1 MKKLF
6 YAFTVALLV
15 ASCSVDTNEL
25 TNQEQDLTQELAN
38 NKSNLGLYKGVFTT
52 VDSKY
57 RAKVDII
64 FPNKNIL
71 AASVNPTNYPTAT
84 LTTQDGDVYEA
95 KANKKV
101 YKGEAISNLEFSS
114 KAFKFTFSADEYG
127 ENVTVENVVFKN
139 TSSSILA
146 AKSTSENPI
155 VNFTGTYNCVDCGN
169 PEPMTFNVM
178 ISNDGTGDQTYS
190 TQMNFNGQTYFGDG
204 IQNGCTVDATNGDL
218 TFCNAES
225 GDGVSSVGFTVGT
238 NSYPVEWTGQMGY
251 STNTPNCSELVG
263 LWYFR
268 RGTSAEKSGTF
279 RTDNSFRC
287 LDNLVFE
294 DFEDA
299 DVNYISSIPEFT
311 DGSGDYFIRTDGSDY
326 VGSVNFIDVVGNSFF
341 AAQDIDGEGASAT
354 QNISFDNLDVSLYST
369 IYFDAIFAED
379 QSSDG
384 DEDWDTP
391 DHIKVEYS
399 FDGGTTWTSI
409 FAIENDL
416 SSGNGTNNIPRVD
429 TDLDGTGDGEEI
441 TDTFKPFRA
450 AFENNTSNNPTNS
463 TTVSIRISM
472 SLNSGDE
479 DIAFDNV
486 LIRGL

>member
-64 FPNKNIL
+64 FPNKNIM

-95 KANKKV
+95 KANKEV

-146 AKSTSENPI
+146 AKSTSESPI

-204 IQNGCTVDATNGDL
+204 VQNGCTVDATNGDL

-279 RTDNSFRC
+279 RTDSSFRC
-287 LDNLVFE
+287 LDNIVFE

-299 DVNYISSIPEFT
+299 DVNYISSVPEFV
-311 DGSGDYFIRTDGSDY
+311 DGSGDYFSRTDGNNI
-326 VGSVNFIDVVGNSFF
+326 SVTFTDIIGNSFF
-341 AAQDIDGEGASAT
+341 AAQDIDGFPSGSTGATENES
-354 QNISFDNLDVSLYST
+354 IIFENLDVSLYST
-369 IYFDAIFAED
+369 IYFDALFAED
-379 QSSDG
+379 DDG
-384 DEDWDTP
+384 SNQDWDGS
-391 DHIKVEYS
+391 DFLNVEYS
-399 FDGGTTWTSI
+399 FDGGTTWTSF
-409 FAIENDL
+409 FAIENESD
-416 SSGNGTNNIPRVD
+416 GTNAVPRID
-429 TDLDGTGDGEEI
+429 TNLDGTGDGEEI

-463 TTVSIRISM
+463 TTVSIRISI

>member
-1 MKKLF
+1 MKKLL
-6 YAFTVALLV
+6 YAFIAAATF
-15 ASCSVDTNEL
+15 ASCSVDNNEL
-25 TNQEQDLTQELAN
+25 TNQEQDLTQELAS

-64 FPNKNIL
+64 FPNKNIM

-95 KANKKV
+95 KANKEV
-101 YKGEAISNLEFSS
+101 YKSETISNLEFSS
-114 KAFKFTFSADEYG
+114 KAFKFTFSADKYG

-139 TSSSILA
+139 TPSSILA
-146 AKSTSENPI
+146 AKSTSESPI

-178 ISNDGTGDQTYS
+178 ISNDGTGDQSYS

-279 RTDNSFRC
+279 RTDSSFRC

-299 DVNYISSIPEFT
+299 DVNYISSVPEFT
-311 DGSGDYFIRTDGSDY
+311 DGSEDYFIRTDGSDFA
-326 VGSVNFIDVVGNSFF
+326 GAVNFTDIIGNSFF
-341 AAQDIDGEGASAT
+341 AAQDIDGEVASPIQSIVFENMDA
-354 QNISFDNLDVSLYST
+354 SLYST

-379 QSSDG
+379 DDSSN
-384 DEDWDTP
+384 EDWD
-391 DHIKVEYS
+391 DSDYVSVDYS
-399 FDGGTTWTSI
+399 FDNGTTWTPF
-409 FAIENDL
+409 FAIRND
-416 SSGNGTNNIPRVD
+416 GTEFNTVPLVD
-429 TDLDGTGDGEEI
+429 TDLDGIGDGEEI